1 MIITKSFYL
10 FWFSKVEKIMSN
22 FFLESEIIT
31 RFEDVWRVVIH
42 FFAIKSRGGKCNEDL
57 DGAYDPTLSR

>member
-1 MIITKSFYL
+1 MSKYFSSYL
-10 FWFSKVEKIMSN
+10 GSQRSSLGSKM
-22 FFLESEIIT
+22 F
-31 RFEDVWRVVIH
+31 WRVVIQ

>member
-1 MIITKSFYL
+1 MSKYFSSYL
-10 FWFSKVEKIMSN
+10 G
-22 FFLESEIIT
+22 EIIT
-31 RFEDVWRVVIH
+31 RFEDVLESRDT